1 MCGCGCECT
10 NVYCTCMY
18 TCLCMYVCVHVCTCV
33 CVYMCMG
40 KHVYVCIHVCM
51 HMCVHIRSTCVH
63 VCVRLCVYACLFVC
77 VHMFVCT
84 HVSMCLCISLHVEAR
99 SLAVS
104 SITLHIIYLF
114 AFNSIYLYSI
124 HVSTC
129 VQWHTHAGLQKSALS
144 CCQVVLNPAIRHEG
158 KCLSHQAISL
168 TLFLEALVNS
178 AKLAAA
184 KICLVLPPQ
193 G

>member
-1 MCGCGCECT
+1 MWKLGAWQ
-10 NVYCTCMY
+10 
-18 TCLCMYVCVHVCTCV
+18 L
-33 CVYMCMG
+33 
-40 KHVYVCIHVCM
+40 
-51 HMCVHIRSTCVH
+51 
-63 VCVRLCVYACLFVC
+63 
-77 VHMFVCT
+77 
-84 HVSMCLCISLHVEAR
+84 
-99 SLAVS
+99 VS

-114 AFNSIYLYSI
+114 AFNGTYLYSI

-184 KICLVLPPQ
+184 KTCLAPPPQ
-193 G
+193 GWVLGSGLSHHT